1 MFFPLNKRPTLN
13 RLSFLLLFSVYIAVF
28 LNLAFYHQVIAAMPL
43 DSVRNWLV
51 FLSMP
56 LVAMSVIN
64 IVVTTASFIWLDRA
78 VIALF
83 IRSPPPRNISS
94 GIMG

>member
-64 IVVTTASFIWLDRA
+64 IVVTLASFIKRLT
-78 VIALF
+78 F
-83 IRSPPPRNISS
+83 FSISAIEIELPS
-94 GIMG
+94 NRLMPAF